1 VKRSLALLVVA
12 AVAIGGCGG
21 KKSTG
26 GNGPPPEITGI
37 AAVPA
42 NAEVVIA
49 VDVPRVIDSPL
60 VQRAVERLLLGS
72 PDLAARW
79 QQLHDSCKLDFPK
92 QVKRMVVAIGPHT
105 GPKPGTGPVLIVAT
119 GQFVE
124 GTFVACVRAM
134 LGKGD
139 SSVAA
144 KPVGAGT
151 LYHATDGN
159 RSMWFGFGRSDT
171 VVLGSDEQ
179 YTTDALLP
187 GKKLLDN
194 PEMKTWMGFAD
205 QNAPAW
211 AVGRADERVRAGL
224 VKATAGELS
233 AGPAGLVLTADAT
246 SGLKVELQAIMAT
259 DPDAKTLESFA
270 KSQLGLMGAAAQVK
284 SLGKIVDKV
293 AISSDH
299 NRVHLKVE
307 LDLDD
312 INQLISVLDGGA
324 SSAQDSPP
332 AASGS
337 GSAQ

>member
-1 VKRSLALLVVA
+1 MKRALALLVVA
-12 AVAIGGCGG
+12 AVAIGGCGR
-21 KKSTG
+21 KKAAGS
-26 GNGPPPEITGI
+26 NGPPPEITGI

-60 VQRAVERLLLGS
+60 VRRAVERLLLGT

-79 QQLHDSCKLDFPK
+79 QQLHDSCKIDFAK
-92 QVKRMVVAIGPHT
+92 QVKRIVVAIGPHT

-124 GTFVACVRAM
+124 ANLVACVRAM

-139 SSVAA
+139 SSVTGR
-144 KPVGAGT
+144 PVGSGT

-171 VVLGSDEQ
+171 VVLGADEQ

-194 PEMKTWMGFAD
+194 PEMKTWLSLAD

-211 AVGRADERVRAGL
+211 AVGRADERVRVGL
-224 VKATAGELS
+224 VKATAGALS
-233 AGPAGLVLTADAT
+233 AGPAALVLTADAT
-246 SGLKVELQAIMAT
+246 SGFTLELTAIMAN
-259 DPDAKTLESFA
+259 DADAKTLESFA
-270 KSQLGLMGAAAQVK
+270 KSQLALMGAAAQAK
-284 SLGKIVDKV
+284 RLGKLVDKI
-293 AISSDH
+293 AISAEHD
-299 NRVHLKVE
+299 RVHLKVE

-312 INQLISVLDGGA
+312 INQLISVLDGGV

-332 AASGS
+332 AGSGS